1 MGFFDIFKRK
11 KEPEMPEAL
20 AKVYKL
26 FFPEGI
32 GQQKLLTSQLCKKL
46 GNRYNEDIVANN
58 YIFVLTCLFM
68 DEDKTLSAIT
78 GKVKQRINNQLTES
92 DIRIIYNHAV
102 DNNKQLS
109 QTVGL
114 LNAMEMM
121 CNTGTSEDVMPEGY
135 GEFGLDITNPIPI
148 HGVPQNEVYLRKL
161 RLSNGSKISWK
172 RIGSCNAPN
181 I

>member
-78 GKVKQRINNQLTES
+78 GKVKQRLNNQLTES
-92 DIRIIYNHAV
+92 DICII
-102 DNNKQLS
+102 
-109 QTVGL
+109 
-114 LNAMEMM
+114 
-121 CNTGTSEDVMPEGY
+121 
-135 GEFGLDITNPIPI
+135 
-148 HGVPQNEVYLRKL
+148 
-161 RLSNGSKISWK
+161 
-172 RIGSCNAPN
+172 
-181 I
+181 